1 MGLFSLNQVAALGNE
16 LKELQV
22 DDELIH
28 RITTDL
34 IDNAD
39 AVTGT
44 GFETLHTDGA
54 VFGESTVGG
63 SLGYHHTLAHAKVA
77 DTLAAVIDDLHTF
90 RTGLQTF
97 KKAVDSADTQSAQDL
112 HRRHEA
118 VVALAR
124 SADFQHTR
132 QRNEYYHPGRQ
143 APGNHGVDDVPT
155 TPTGGRTGGT
165 DA

>member
-1 MGLFSLNQVAALGNE
+1 MALFSLNQVAALGNE
-16 LKELQV
+16 LHELHV

-28 RITTDL
+28 EITSDL
-34 IDNAD
+34 VHNAD

-44 GFETLHTDGA
+44 GFAKLHVDGA

-63 SLGYHHTLAHAKVA
+63 SLGYHHALAHAKVA

-90 RTGLQTF
+90 RVGLQTF
-97 KKAVDSADTQSAQDL
+97 KKAVDSADTQSATDL
-112 HRRHEA
+112 HHRHDA

-124 SADFQHTR
+124 SADFHHTHE
-132 QRNEYYHPGRQ
+132 RNDYYHPGQGRQ
-143 APGNHGVDDVPT
+143 SPPTSSADAPYDDT
-155 TPTGGRTGGT
+155 QGGT

>member
-1 MGLFSLNQVAALGNE
+1 MALFSLNQVAALGNE

-22 DDELIH
+22 DDELIQQ
-28 RITTDL
+28 ITGDL
-34 IDNAD
+34 VDNAD

-44 GFETLHTDGA
+44 GFQKLHTDGA
-54 VFGESTVGG
+54 VFGQSTVGG
-63 SLGYHHTLAHAKVA
+63 SLGYHHALAHAKVA

-90 RTGLQTF
+90 RMGLQTF
-97 KKAVDSADTQSAQDL
+97 KKAVDSADGRSAEDL

-124 SADFQHTR
+124 SADFHHTH

-143 APGNHGVDDVPT
+143 LPGSHGVDDVAT
-155 TPTGGRTGGT
+155 DHTQGGT

>member
-1 MGLFSLNQVAALGNE
+1 MALFSLNQVAALGNE
-16 LKELQV
+16 LHELHV

-28 RITTDL
+28 EITSDL
-34 IDNAD
+34 INNAD

-44 GFETLHTDGA
+44 GFSKLHVDGA

-63 SLGYHHTLAHAKVA
+63 SLGYHHALAHSKVA

-90 RTGLQTF
+90 RLGLQTF

-112 HRRHEA
+112 HRRHDA
-118 VVALAR
+118 VAALAR
-124 SADFQHTR
+124 SADFHQTHE
-132 QRNEYYHPGRQ
+132 RNAYYHPGRQ
-143 APGNHGVDDVPT
+143 SPPSATSDSTPEAP
-155 TPTGGRTGGT
+155 